1 MKHTDIRKKD
11 IAALSPTAL
20 VDLLWEITK
29 SVDETAAMF
38 DDGCG
43 EARDS
48 CVISPGQILD
58 IVEEKAL
65 PDRFA
70 WARKSRKAT
79 TA

>member
-1 MKHTDIRKKD
+1 MKHTEIRKKD
-11 IAALSPTAL
+11 LSALSHTAL

-29 SVDETAAMF
+29 SVDETAETF
-38 DDGCG
+38 DDGMG

-48 CVISPGQILD
+48 CVISPGQVFDLI
-58 IVEEKAL
+58 EEKAL

-70 WARKSRKAT
+70 WIRKAK